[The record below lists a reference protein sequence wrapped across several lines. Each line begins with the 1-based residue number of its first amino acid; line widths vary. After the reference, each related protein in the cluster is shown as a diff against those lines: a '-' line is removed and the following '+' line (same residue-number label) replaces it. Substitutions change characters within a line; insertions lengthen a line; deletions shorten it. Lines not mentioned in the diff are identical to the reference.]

1 MKTQQEA
8 QKREKLKRE
17 KPKAYEK
24 VLKFDEKIKRG
35 ESITILQFQF
45 DYRCNFNCTH
55 CSISN
60 RTNPNRKELD
70 VKDVANIAVQA
81 DELGLARWVLT
92 GGEPLVSPKLAPFI
106 QAIDPSKWY
115 ISCDSNG
122 WLLDRDRA
130 IALKT
135 LGIDR
140 IQLSIDGLEAHEHD
154 EFRRQVGSH
163 FRCMKAID
171 ATLQAGLDI
180 FIQTVVTKQRLYS
193 TEFKKFLDYFTNRD
207 IDVFVT
213 FAKPVGNYEGHFES
227 MINEDDLNHFRDMED
242 QYLVFSHLTP
252 AFGMDLGC
260 PAVKGITTI
269 TPYGDVLGCQYTPI
283 SIGNL
288 FNESLKDI
296 LERGATIKWYGE
308 YLPTCPPVMDKYFIE
323 RTYGKQ
329 FPIPWNEFFTQEEF
343 IKRNGTSVRQKQY
356 IAK

>member
-1 MKTQQEA
+1 MKIMRAEQEV

-24 VLKFDEKIKRG
+24 VCKFDEKIKRG

-45 DYRCNFNCTH
+45 DYRCNFNCAH
-55 CSISN
+55 CSIANRSN
-60 RTNPNRKELD
+60 PSRKELQ
-70 VKDVANIAVQA
+70 VEDVANIAKQA
-81 DELGLARWVLT
+81 DELGLARWVFT
-92 GGEPLVSPKLAPFI
+92 GGEPLVSPKFESFVK
-106 QAIDPSKWY
+106 AIDPAKWY

-122 WLLDRDRA
+122 WFLDQDRA
-130 IALKT
+130 IALKK

-140 IQLSIDGLEAHEHD
+140 IQLSIDSLEAQEHD
-154 EFRRQVGSH
+154 EFRKKSESH
-163 FRCMKAID
+163 SRCMKAID
-171 ATLQAGLDI
+171 ATLQAGLDL
-180 FIQTVVTKQRLYS
+180 FIQTVVTKQRLHS

-213 FAKPVGNYEGHFES
+213 FAKPVGNYKGCFES
-227 MINEDDLNHFRDMED
+227 MIDQEDLDYFRAL
-242 QYLVFSHLTP
+242 QQNYRVFSHLTP

-288 FNESLKDI
+288 FMESLKDI

-308 YLPTCPPVMDKYFIE
+308 YLPTCPPAMDRDFIE

-343 IKRNGTSVRQKQY
+343 IK
-356 IAK
+356 